1 MVFWG
6 YRFFSRFRWLSGWG
20 CRHKPVPWL
29 PVLDDLLR
37 YLFGT
42 TFASWLAR
50 CCVAGLSEW
59 QPPASDLAM
68 VAILVTMAMTSSPL
82 SHPIPSRQIPSSGG
96 VTSCRH
102 ANFNSF
108 INSAGKRLAGSV
120 GVEVAGSVN

>member
-1 MVFWG
+1 
-6 YRFFSRFRWLSGWG
+6 LLLGW
-20 CRHKPVPWL
+20 PDV
-29 PVLDDLLR
+29 VL
-37 YLFGT
+37 
-42 TFASWLAR
+42 LA
-50 CCVAGLSEW
+50 CLNGSS
-59 QPPASDLAM
+59 PPPDLAM